1 MKRISPILL
10 ALCLMLGICGAAY
23 GSDYASYIDSNF
35 QWGMGVDD
43 YIAINLITDYE
54 IQSLTETV
62 SIVHETINENEYE
75 DSVFINGLYV
85 GGIYDVWASAETTTD
100 DLILTLDSL
109 FGYHTEGGGERMF
122 AIMNTLVPGLYS
134 SPDEFTDCVYAEIPE
149 KGYFGC
155 VCSYTSGSYVLAIVN
170 ENLLFS
176 LSGAEAPAAAP
187 ADTGSATIGGGLNG
201 SGTETDASGASIG
214 GGLNNSGTEAD
225 VSGATVGGGLNNSG
239 TETDA
244 SGTSIGGGLDNSG
257 TETDVSGATVGGGL
271 NSSGTEADVS
281 GATIGGGL

>member
-23 GSDYASYIDSNF
+23 GSEYASYIDSNF
-35 QWGMGVDD
+35 EWGMGIEDF
-43 YIAINLITDYE
+43 IAVNQITEYE
-54 IQSLTETV
+54 IQPLTETV

-75 DSVFINGLYV
+75 DSIFINGLYV

-100 DLILTLDSL
+100 DLILTLDYM

-122 AIMNTLVPGLYS
+122 TVMNTLVPGLYY

-155 VCSYTSGSYVLAIVN
+155 VCSYTSGSYVLAVIN
-170 ENLLFS
+170 EELLLS
-176 LSGAEAPAAAP
+176 LSGAEASADAP
-187 ADTGSATIGGGLNG
+187 ADTGSATVGGGLNG
-201 SGTETDASGASIG
+201 
-214 GGLNNSGTEAD
+214 SGTEAD
-225 VSGATVGGGLNNSG
+225 VSGATVGGGL
-239 TETDA
+239 
-244 SGTSIGGGLDNSG
+244 DN
-257 TETDVSGATVGGGL
+257 
-271 NSSGTEADVS
+271 SGTEADVS